1 MQICYNNDRNSFRKA
16 VFTVKLTILTDNTT
30 RIDAYYLGEPAV
42 SYFIECDGMKFLFD
56 TGYSD
61 VYLKNAERIGIDLH
75 QLDAI
80 IFSHGHNDHT
90 GGLEFLPEAIR
101 DIPLYAHPDAFA
113 PKEYEGMSVGSIISE
128 TDLCNRFQLCLSS
141 EPVRLSE
148 HLIFLGEIPRTN
160 DFEGKAP
167 IGMRL
172 LGKAWEP
179 DYLPDDTALAY
190 CGNGGLTI
198 ITGCSHAGI
207 CNITEYAKDVC
218 GDDRIEGIIGGFHL
232 LEMNSQVS
240 STVDYLKKQ
249 NPKRLCPCHCTCF
262 HARAA
267 LQNAIPVTEVCVGD
281 VLEIE

>member
-113 PKEYEGMSVGSIISE
+113 PKEYEGMSFYQRRICA
-128 TDLCNRFQLCLSS
+128 TDFSFA
-141 EPVRLSE
+141 
-148 HLIFLGEIPRTN
+148 FLLNPSDCRN
-160 DFEGKAP
+160 
-167 IGMRL
+167 
-172 LGKAWEP
+172 
-179 DYLPDDTALAY
+179 
-190 CGNGGLTI
+190 
-198 ITGCSHAGI
+198 
-207 CNITEYAKDVC
+207 
-218 GDDRIEGIIGGFHL
+218 
-232 LEMNSQVS
+232 NS
-240 STVDYLKKQ
+240 
-249 NPKRLCPCHCTCF
+249 F
-262 HARAA
+262 F
-267 LQNAIPVTEVCVGD
+267 
-281 VLEIE
+281 